1 MTTARLYLLLAL
13 LKAYRAALTWAVAGN
28 KYGHDRYRIHADVVI
43 RDVRFAIANG
53 GFYRLPELQ
62 VIDHKDAA

>member
-13 LKAYRAALTWAVAGN
+13 LKAYRAALTWTVAGN
-28 KYGHDRYRIHADVVI
+28 ERGHDRYRINADKVI

-53 GFYRLPELQ
+53 GFYRLPQLQ
-62 VIDHKDAA
+62 VTDHKEAA